1 MPDPSDDMLM
11 ALADDELR
19 GVEAD
24 ALRVRIAAD
33 PALAARYAVFTESR
47 AALRLAFDPGATPD
61 RLVDAIR
68 AGTPGEAVQADTVVA
83 FRPRRAM
90 GAPLALAASLL
101 LAVGAGGFL
110 AGRTLA
116 PNGWPADPGAVAA
129 AGLASLGTGA
139 RMDLAAGGT
148 ARVLGSYR
156 TDHGLCRLIE
166 LALPGDR
173 AERAVVCRDQARE
186 WAVVATVA
194 AGQAE
199 TYIPASDAAAA
210 LIEQVLDD
218 LGAGPALTPAD
229 EAAALAD

>member
-19 GVEAD
+19 GAEAD
-24 ALRVRIAAD
+24 ALRARIAAD
-33 PALAARYAVFTESR
+33 PALSARFAVFAESR
-47 AALRLAFDPGATPD
+47 EALQLAFDPGATPE
-61 RLVDAIR
+61 RLIAAIR
-68 AGTPGEAVQADTVVA
+68 DAPRQTDNVMR
-83 FRPRRAM
+83 FRPRRMA

-101 LAVGAGGFL
+101 LAVGAGGFF
-110 AGRTLA
+110 ADRTLV
-116 PNGWPADPGAVAA
+116 PDGWPADRGAVAA
-129 AGLASLGTGA
+129 AVLADLGTGT
-139 RMDLAAGGT
+139 RMDLAAGGH
-148 ARVLGSYR
+148 ARVLGSYQ

-166 LALPGDR
+166 LTLPGDR

-194 AGQAE
+194 AGHAE
-199 TYIPASDAAAA
+199 TYIPASDVAAA